1 LLSDTTD
8 IRLNFQAV
16 SGAANPDSTFR
27 CLKRINQKRI
37 TMQIL
42 NRIISITLS
51 LAMFMLPLGVAQS
64 AMIDNTQLIGSHA
77 IDRTALLQ
85 KLDRE
90 EVRNYLSGM
99 GVDADQVKQRVAQM
113 TDQEVATLNQRVGEL
128 PAGGDVL
135 GVVLLVFIVFVIT
148 DAIGATDIF
157 PFVHP
162 VR

>member
-1 LLSDTTD
+1 
-8 IRLNFQAV
+8 
-16 SGAANPDSTFR
+16 
-27 CLKRINQKRI
+27 
-37 TMQIL
+37 MQIL

-64 AMIDNTQLIGSHA
+64 AMIDNAQLIGSHA
-77 IDRTALLQ
+77 NDRTALLQ
-85 KLDRE
+85 KLNRE
-90 EVRNYLSGM
+90 EVRDYLSGM

-128 PAGGDVL
+128 PAGGDAL
-135 GVVLLVFIVFVIT
+135 GVVLLVFIVFIIT

>member
-1 LLSDTTD
+1 
-8 IRLNFQAV
+8 
-16 SGAANPDSTFR
+16 
-27 CLKRINQKRI
+27 
-37 TMQIL
+37 MQIL